1 MAVAAAAAY
10 DPEGSYAVGDYC
22 THGGKLHKC
31 GTAIPDGEAWN
42 AEHWTA
48 TTVAAE
54 LAEVRAS
61 LSNKMISSFG
71 ELTAN
76 DLLNWAKMQTI
87 GGSFFVNPN
96 VTTTGLPDIPDKYFV
111 GTLEIGQ
118 EADCKI
124 TLTNN
129 GLETFINKSLIKS
142 GEAEPS
148 WIGWR
153 EIATATPPQEHAI
166 VPKNGASLIGD
177 YKNSYFKDQF
187 GRVTVYFSFSFG
199 SVPENNSEIFSL
211 PQSFTPSGGTAVGTA
226 VLSTGVYY
234 PALVYA
240 NPNGMV
246 TVGHNITDHSGPIN
260 LHGFL
265 IIETGGAQ

>member
-1 MAVAAAAAY
+1 
-10 DPEGSYAVGDYC
+10 
-22 THGGKLHKC
+22 
-31 GTAIPDGEAWN
+31 
-42 AEHWTA
+42 
-48 TTVAAE
+48 
-54 LAEVRAS
+54 
-61 LSNKMISSFG
+61 MISSFG

-129 GLETFINKSLIKS
+129 SLETFINKSLIES

-153 EIATATPPQEHAI
+153 EIATATPPEGYNLSLSDGISVQEGLSA
-166 VPKNGASLIGD
+166 VYS
-177 YKNSYFKDQF
+177 KDQF
-187 GRVTVYFSFSFG
+187 GRVVVYGNLVGQMQNG
-199 SVPENNSEIFSL
+199 SVIATLPAGFRPIFTLEMPATCDFTAGRIQVNSAGEIRVTSQLSECSSL
-211 PQSFTPSGGTAVGTA
+211 YFLAVFVAGG
-226 VLSTGVYY
+226 
-234 PALVYA
+234 
-240 NPNGMV
+240 
-246 TVGHNITDHSGPIN
+246 
-260 LHGFL
+260 
-265 IIETGGAQ
+265 